1 MAWFGDLLVLA
12 GAALYGCSNV
22 AQEVLLQGKEENPLS
37 LSKLL
42 WSFFPTRELLWLP
55 TRTDRVRK
63 FVRAV
68 LAANGELPDFMT

>member
-1 MAWFGDLLVLA
+1 MLWLEG
-12 GAALYGCSNV
+12 GEGEEEGG
-22 AQEVLLQGKEENPLS
+22 EVLLQGKEENPLS

-63 FVRAV
+63 LVRAV
-68 LAANGELPDFMT
+68 LAAN